1 MWLLYEQGNGIM
13 HKNLVYQKELT
24 ISNSLLI
31 KWTLTGDEARNMERV
46 RSQVKLDRLK
56 EFRFYPECNGTL
68 KVFTKPVTRFS

>member
-24 ISNSLLI
+24 ISTSLLI

-46 RSQVKLDRLK
+46 RSQVKLDRLLRNSD
-56 EFRFYPECNGTL
+56 FILHAL